1 MRHLDPTSYK
11 VLKGT
16 RFFGERLESM
26 DVVCGRCRAEYEFD
40 DALIS
45 ERGTTV
51 RCTNCGLQF
60 KVFPPVGR
68 RSPEVWRV
76 FNPAERDAEPTDYE
90 SLAQLQR
97 AISQGEVTAAFKLVR
112 GDEEPRL
119 LAEIVELQPLLRQ
132 PRSDHP
138 PALSPERAPEP
149 SIGSQGQRID
159 DAPVHSERKRSGT
172 TLGIAV
178 RPDPGSRDAQ
188 PPPAFDEDEDEDKEA
203 VVPATPEP
211 PEELV
216 KTERSGPSSH
226 PKIRS
231 ALSFSSNEDVPPPS
245 SGKDGRASILPRT
258 SLRSTLSGSYST
270 APRSERASSPGP
282 ESLLPAELAA
292 AVVVGDRLRDSTPP
306 RISSVPPGPPD
317 SASSSEPAP
326 AVDPDPAPSAS
337 SKIRTPS
344 EPEFNEAPES
354 MGGNRT
360 PTPTAM
366 RAYQTVDSQP
376 VSARPN
382 LPAPQRAR
390 SAMLVIVVVLGG
402 GLFVAVSNRHKIGE
416 LLGSQNSVVH
426 ESEAGV
432 SEQLD
437 KRLHEAEV
445 AWMRQAFFGKGQ
457 GQVAIGN
464 LASELSAAGASSS
477 WAMVNLKRA
486 SGDLVGARLV
496 ASKLPAGGNAAF
508 SLALLDF
515 AESPEDPPWPVI
527 LERLREA
534 AAGER
539 GLYLARTAYIFSLG
553 SSGNVRRAQGDF
565 DAFSRLSGAQ
575 QAPLF
580 EELKHFVASLSTES
594 DSESD
599 NQSQPRAVAGGSKAS
614 APAVAGK
621 PDSAI
626 DVVSVPKSAQKK
638 APEVEPEPKPTG
650 ETPETAAPSNA
661 VAKKVS
667 KAVQDKVTRADSLW
681 RGGDRDGALALYRQV
696 VSEIGTSHFLGQR
709 SAARIR
715 QAERE
720 KSGAK

>member
-1 MRHLDPTSYK
+1 
-11 VLKGT
+11 
-16 RFFGERLESM
+16 M

-138 PALSPERAPEP
+138 AGLSPEGASAP
-149 SIGSQGQRID
+149 SVGHDGQRAD
-159 DAPVHSERKRSGT
+159 DEPRRSERERSGT

-178 RPDPGSRDAQ
+178 RPDPRSRDAQ
-188 PPPAFDEDEDEDKEA
+188 PPPAFDGDEDEEA
-203 VVPATPEP
+203 VVPATPDP

-216 KTERSGPSSH
+216 ISERSAPSSH

-231 ALSFSSNEDVPPPS
+231 VLSFSSNEDVPPPS

-270 APRSERASSPGP
+270 APRSERTSSSGP
-282 ESLLPAELAA
+282 ESLVPAELAA
-292 AVVVGDRLRDSTPP
+292 AVVSGDSVRDSTPP
-306 RISSVPPGPPD
+306 RTSSVPPGPLEP
-317 SASSSEPAP
+317 ASSPEPAPSQDVVPPAEPAPSPDAVPLSEPALS
-326 AVDPDPAPSAS
+326 PDRAPSAA
-337 SKIRTPS
+337 SKVRTPR
-344 EPEFNEAPES
+344 EPELSEAPES
-354 MGGNRT
+354 LGGNRT
-360 PTPTAM
+360 PTPTAL

-390 SAMLVIVVVLGG
+390 SAMLVLAVVLGG
-402 GLFVAVSNRHKIGE
+402 GLFVAVSNRDKIDE
-416 LLGSQNSVVH
+416 LLGSPNPGVQ

-437 KRLHEAEV
+437 KRLNEAEV
-445 AWMRQAFFGKGQ
+445 AWMRQAFFGEGQ
-457 GQVAIGN
+457 GKVSTGD
-464 LASELSAAGASSS
+464 LASELSAAGGSSS

-486 SGDLVGARLV
+486 SGDLAGARLV
-496 ASKLPAGGNAAF
+496 ASELPSGGDAAF

-515 AESPEDPPWPVI
+515 AESPKEPPWPVI

-565 DAFSRLSGAQ
+565 DAFSRLNGAK

-580 EELKHFVASLSTES
+580 GELKRFVAGLSTEE
-594 DSESD
+594 D
-599 NQSQPRAVAGGSKAS
+599 AG
-614 APAVAGK
+614 
-621 PDSAI
+621 I
-626 DVVSVPKSAQKK
+626 
-638 APEVEPEPKPTG
+638 
-650 ETPETAAPSNA
+650 
-661 VAKKVS
+661 
-667 KAVQDKVTRADSLW
+667 
-681 RGGDRDGALALYRQV
+681 
-696 VSEIGTSHFLGQR
+696 
-709 SAARIR
+709 
-715 QAERE
+715 
-720 KSGAK
+720 